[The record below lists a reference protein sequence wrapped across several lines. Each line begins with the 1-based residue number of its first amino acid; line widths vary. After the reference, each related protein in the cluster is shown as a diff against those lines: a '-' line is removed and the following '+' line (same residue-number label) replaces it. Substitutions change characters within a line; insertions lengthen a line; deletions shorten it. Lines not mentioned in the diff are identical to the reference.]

1 MKKRKIRR
9 RNPVAR
15 VVRRLRPQVVPS
27 AKGYKRRPKHKG
39 HSDLKSGWPF
49 SFSVSGS
56 GVRKGYSAANLRFW
70 ISSMI
75 SAAATGMLVP
85 GP

>member
-49 SFSVSGS
+49 SFLV
-56 GVRKGYSAANLRFW
+56 KGYSAASLRFW